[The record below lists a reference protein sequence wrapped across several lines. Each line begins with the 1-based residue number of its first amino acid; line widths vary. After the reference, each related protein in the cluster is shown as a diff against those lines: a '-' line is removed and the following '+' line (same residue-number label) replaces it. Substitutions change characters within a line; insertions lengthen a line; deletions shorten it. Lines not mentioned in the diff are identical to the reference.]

1 MTVVRARGLAL
12 QVHEEMR
19 RRIAAGEFPPG
30 TAVVIADI
38 AKQLGVS
45 ATPVREAFSRLAAEG
60 QLRFVD
66 NFGYS
71 VPRCRWRRTMWT
83 GPLRA
88 WSWRPMHC
96 SMSRTPGQGRA

>member
-45 ATPVREAFSRLAAEG
+45 ATSTLTALTPEMLCNFCRIRLAHPAHFKLSSI
-60 QLRFVD
+60 QII
-66 NFGYS
+66 
-71 VPRCRWRRTMWT
+71 
-83 GPLRA
+83 A
-88 WSWRPMHC
+88 
-96 SMSRTPGQGRA
+96 TP

>member
-71 VPRCRWRRTMWT
+71 VPALPVATDYVDWAIARVVV
-83 GPLRA
+83 
-88 WSWRPMHC
+88 
-96 SMSRTPGQGRA
+96 